1 MLTTLQYQLELKILI
16 LVKFGLALENIVLRF
31 AQRFNAGLF
40 GTK

>member
-1 MLTTLQYQLELKILI
+1 MLTTLQYQLELKILL